1 MLRGS
6 NLFLQENA
14 EFQKVVKE
22 QRLTQ
27 DLLKKALDSLAAF
40 YNKAGGE
47 PGSFLQK
54 AKANPEE
61 PETFRSYQKSSSSNG
76 VMLMLQQLVAD
87 AKEME
92 TEATAAEAESQ
103 ADYEAFT
110 KDMTADLEKKTKT
123 IADKADFSAKSEEEF
138 LEAKQ
143 SKKGVEKE
151 LDTLAGT
158 KLDLHESCDWAMQ
171 NFDARQKA
179 RVEEMDALNTAKAYL
194 SGAKL

>member
-1 MLRGS
+1 M
-6 NLFLQENA
+6 Q
-14 EFQKVVKE
+14 
-22 QRLTQ
+22 
-27 DLLKKALDSLAAF
+27 
-40 YNKAGGE
+40 
-47 PGSFLQK
+47 
-54 AKANPEE
+54 
-61 PETFRSYQKSSSSNG
+61 
-76 VMLMLQQLVAD
+76 
-87 AKEME
+87 
-92 TEATAAEAESQ
+92 
-103 ADYEAFT
+103 
-110 KDMTADLEKKTKT
+110 
-123 IADKADFSAKSEEEF
+123 ADFSAKSEEEF